1 MILRIL
7 TVLTAVVLCSC
18 APRVVIYGQI
28 GHESPEKQDNYKIV
42 LRGEPFG
49 FLRLED
55 AAVFSD
61 GAFRISPRWGS
72 APYDT
77 TINRTK
83 ETVCFYKNDTVYA
96 VYEFETRNG
105 RGLYRGSNVLID
117 EEYHDLS
124 VHEFFSKQKV
134 RLSPGDKVRLEIE
147 KTEYSPE
154 QLNSVN
160 RLCDDI
166 EKGKHASYDVSPP
179 DFTLAIEGT
188 RASGCNMK
196 TESRWR
202 CGWPKKCYDEEQYY
216 SCLDE
221 ASENKLRE
229 YEAACKN
236 CEPLPARTWVNG
248 TTIHHT
254 CCPQIIRLDQ
264 EEGE

>member
-1 MILRIL
+1 M
-7 TVLTAVVLCSC
+7 VSLCSC
-18 APRVVIYGQI
+18 APSAVIYGQI
-28 GHESPEKQDNYKIV
+28 GHESPEKRDNYKIV
-42 LRGEPFG
+42 LRVEPFG
-49 FLRLED
+49 YLRLED

-61 GAFRISPRWGS
+61 GAFRISPRWGF

-105 RGLYRGSNVLID
+105 RGFNRVFD
-117 EEYHDLS
+117 VFDRDYHDLS

-147 KTEYSPE
+147 KAEYGPE
-154 QLNSVN
+154 QQDSVN

-166 EKGKHASYDVSPP
+166 EKGKHASYEQTPP

-188 RASGCNMK
+188 RASGCNIRI
-196 TESRWR
+196 ESRWR
-202 CGWPKKCYDEEQYY
+202 WRCGGPKQCYDADLYY

-229 YEAACKN
+229 YEAACKS
-236 CEPLPARTWVNG
+236 CEPLPARTWANG